1 MCLRNIL
8 KPRNLA
14 TLPVGLLVLW
24 HAADLA
30 GQNGDVLRETLSNG
44 LRVVIVR
51 NRLAPVVATV
61 INYKVGSDEAPE
73 GFPGMAHAQEH
84 MMFRGSPEL
93 SAGQLAEIAA
103 GMGGEFDAD
112 TQQAVTQYFFTTP
125 SEDLDLALH
134 VESIRM
140 RGVLD
145 TDQLWDQERG
155 AIEQEV
161 AQDLSNPAYVFYS
174 RLLATVFK
182 GTPYAHDALGT
193 RPSFDKTTGAMLK
206 KFYDTWYAPNNA
218 VLIVVGDV
226 EPPQVLARIKALF
239 GGIPSRTLPARP
251 EFQLQPLAPEMIRLD
266 TDLPYGLAV
275 ISFRMPGSDS
285 PDYAAAQVLV
295 DVLSSQRGALYGLV
309 PAGKAL
315 ATDFSLNS
323 LPRAGVGYALTS
335 FPKGGD
341 GTSLEQQVPT
351 VLAAYLKD
359 GFSADL
365 IEAAKRAE
373 ATAADLQ
380 KNSASGLAM
389 AWSQAVAIEGKSSP
403 DDDLKA
409 IERVT
414 VADVNRVARQYLT
427 LDTAVTAILTPQP
440 SGAPISSSSMGGR
453 ESLAPKDIAHVALP
467 PWAEK
472 TLSKLAV
479 PASTLHPVVTTL
491 PNGIK
496 LIVQPEAVSHTVSVY
511 GHIENNSDLESP
523 AGREG

>member
-1 MCLRNIL
+1 
-8 KPRNLA
+8 
-14 TLPVGLLVLW
+14 
-24 HAADLA
+24 
-30 GQNGDVLRETLSNG
+30 
-44 LRVVIVR
+44 
-51 NRLAPVVATV
+51 
-61 INYKVGSDEAPE
+61 
-73 GFPGMAHAQEH
+73 
-84 MMFRGSPEL
+84 
-93 SAGQLAEIAA
+93 
-103 GMGGEFDAD
+103 
-112 TQQAVTQYFFTTP
+112 
-125 SEDLDLALH
+125 
-134 VESIRM
+134 M

-380 KNSASGLAM
+380 KNSVSGLAM

-440 SGAPISSSSMGGR
+440 SGAPISVHGR
-453 ESLAPKDIAHVALP
+453 PRISGA
-467 PWAEK
+467 
-472 TLSKLAV
+472 
-479 PASTLHPVVTTL
+479 
-491 PNGIK
+491 
-496 LIVQPEAVSHTVSVY
+496 
-511 GHIENNSDLESP
+511 
-523 AGREG
+523 